1 MKWDEVMELPITKY
15 NLLLD
20 QAFNLLAGYRQGTY
34 SLISAEDKLLEDK
47 AMYNAFKE
55 FEKHKGDI

>member
-1 MKWDEVMELPITKY
+1 MELPITKY

-34 SLISAEDKLLEDK
+34 SLISVEDKKLEDT
-47 AMYNAFKE
+47 ALYNAFKE
-55 FEKHKGDI
+55 FEAHKGEI

>member
-1 MKWDEVMELPITKY
+1 MELPITKY